1 MPLSLFARLLGLVAL
16 LCTLVACQKE
26 RLGPQLDVI
35 DVQPRDVDVGD
46 RIEVLGT
53 NLPAGEGRTALVIFE
68 GELRRPGQP
77 PLKGQE
83 IRVEDAHVSSDKVSM
98 VFTEGLQTRFCGRGD
113 DAVHTTFSGDVTVQL
128 AAAAPD
134 TVVEGR
140 VRGVT
145 VDFIPPTPRRAVID
159 ARETEGRRAVE
170 FLGIE
175 LAGDSPA
182 AGGLMVSGVR
192 PASPA
197 DRAQILSGDLL
208 VSF

>member
-1 MPLSLFARLLGLVAL
+1 MPLSLFTRLLGLVAL

-77 PLKGQE
+77 PLSDQE

-98 VFTEGLQTRFCGRGD
+98 VF
-113 DAVHTTFSGDVTVQL
+113 
-128 AAAAPD
+128 
-134 TVVEGR
+134 
-140 VRGVT
+140 
-145 VDFIPPTPRRAVID
+145 
-159 ARETEGRRAVE
+159 
-170 FLGIE
+170 
-175 LAGDSPA
+175 
-182 AGGLMVSGVR
+182 
-192 PASPA
+192 
-197 DRAQILSGDLL
+197 
-208 VSF
+208 